1 LDGILATAAEINTT
15 SDGTTAKNSHNHTLA
30 VGATDVTASAAEVN
44 KIDGFTGAYT
54 DLNYAKD
61 LRATGVTVTEF
72 DTALDGILA
81 TAAEINAT
89 SDGSTAKNNHT
100 HPTVNDNLDK
110 IWTYVNVAPT
120 GWAIIAGTTDGLLA
134 VKGGSY
140 AYNSTGGTQVGTWTQ
155 PSHTHTGP
163 NHTHTGPNHTHTGPN
178 HTHTTGS
185 HALSIAE
192 LAAHTHAALLHYG
205 VGGEGG
211 TPHNLT
217 STSGNTAYNPTTS
230 STGSGSAHSHGNTGA
245 GGTGATGYG
254 GTGATGSSGT
264 AATGAK
270 ATTATYRPLANLG
283 ILIART

>member
-1 LDGILATAAEINTT
+1 MDGILATAAEINTT

-30 VGATDVTASAAEVN
+30 VGATDVTATAAEVN

-61 LRATGVTVTEF
+61 LRATGVTATEF
-72 DTALDGILA
+72 DRICDGILA
-81 TAAEINAT
+81 TAAEVNAT

-110 IWTYVNVAPT
+110 VWTYENVAPT

-178 HTHTTGS
+178 HTHSVVVPASGWEGIAGPQYG
-185 HALSIAE
+185 ALMGCFNYCNNQSVPAR
-192 LAAHTHAALLHYG
+192 T
-205 VGGEGG
+205 
-211 TPHNLT
+211 LT
-217 STSGNTAYNPTTS
+217 SA
-230 STGSGSAHSHGNTGA
+230 A

-254 GTGATGSSGT
+254 GTGTTSASGT

-270 ATTATYRPLANLG
+270 ATTTTYRPFANLG